1 MSDPAANTTILASDA
16 IFKGEITIAGPLKL
30 LGVLEGSL
38 RGKGD
43 VLVGASARCAANLEA
58 DTITVEGIV
67 EGDIMAREKLQLGSK
82 ANVQGDVTAAALMV
96 AEGATFAGRV
106 SVGPEAVA
114 AATNANRK
122 STTIETKPNGRK
134 PATGPAAA
142 ESANDD
148 WLSQAGVAA
157 KPAGWMS
164 TTEA

>member
-1 MSDPAANTTILASDA
+1 MPDPAANTTILAPDA

-43 VLVGASARCAANLEA
+43 VVVGPSARCAASLEA
-58 DTITVEGIV
+58 DTITVEGVV
-67 EGDIMAREKLQLGSK
+67 EGDIMAREKLQLGPK

-114 AATNANRK
+114 AATGAARK
-122 STTIETKPNGRK
+122 SPTIEAKPNGRK
-134 PATGPAAA
+134 AATT
-142 ESANDD
+142 SAGVATNDD
-148 WLSQAGVAA
+148 WLSQTGVSA

-164 TTEA
+164 SAEA

>member
-1 MSDPAANTTILASDA
+1 MPDPAPASNTTILAPDA
-16 IFKGEITIAGPLKL
+16 IFRGEMTISGPAKL

-43 VLVGASARCAANLEA
+43 VLVGANARCAANLEA
-58 DTITVEGIV
+58 DTITVEGV
-67 EGDIMAREKLQLGSK
+67 VQGDIMAREKLQLGSK

-114 AATNANRK
+114 AASNLARK
-122 STTIETKPNGRK
+122 NGTIEAKPTLRK
-134 PATGPAAA
+134 PVMA
-142 ESANDD
+142 EGSSNDD
-148 WLSQAGVAA
+148 WLSQAGVSA

-164 TTEA
+164 SAEA